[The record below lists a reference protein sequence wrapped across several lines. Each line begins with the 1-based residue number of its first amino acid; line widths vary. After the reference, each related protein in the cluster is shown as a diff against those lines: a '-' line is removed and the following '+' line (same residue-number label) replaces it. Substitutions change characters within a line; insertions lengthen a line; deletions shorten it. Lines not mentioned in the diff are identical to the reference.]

1 MSTTW
6 LCLEMEMCYA
16 SREWAPVTAKVDT
29 CLFTKLFQFSNI
41 IGMSEVNCSLEVMPQ
56 HLNRVEVRTLT
67 GPL

>member
-29 CLFTKLFQFSNI
+29 CLFTKLFHQTKA
-41 IGMSEVNCSLEVMPQ
+41 G
-56 HLNRVEVRTLT
+56 
-67 GPL
+67 